1 MRNSMMI
8 IALFGLLTFAGL
20 WGCTEEHSPF
30 EIVTFPA
37 PLLDVSITAAEVL
50 ELNWEWSDE
59 ETDWYMIY
67 LGGFTVDE
75 FNNVVPVD
83 TLIDSTETSPRSLL
97 VPGLTEFDE
106 ELGDTLYRFMYFRV
120 APKTSGVEG
129 LRSPAA
135 FPHR

>member
-1 MRNSMMI
+1 MI
-8 IALFGLLTFAGL
+8 IALLGLLAFAGL
-20 WGCTEEHSPF
+20 WGCAEEHSPF
-30 EIVTFPA
+30 ELGEFPA
-37 PLLDVSITAAEVL
+37 PILDVSITGAEIL
-50 ELNWEWSDE
+50 ELSWDWNDE

-75 FNNVVPVD
+75 FNNAVPID

-97 VPGLTEFDE
+97 VPGLTEFDA

-129 LRSPAA
+129 FRSPAA